1 MKTSSTYRMHKGNV
15 EERTTNNGDWKKIG
29 VIIKH
34 IVWNDDSDITAY
46 LFVNLDSDCK
56 NTFIFVQ
63 RGHDCTRFGWIFYK
77 CKNDKRI
84 EFDTYIPASEC
95 RNKFGQKIR
104 LRNVKLGNGE
114 GVSQYSLRSAGIG
127 AEHIKKEYDFD
138 TVELAKQMELKNH
151 AERVRVQLEFNKNRE
166 RELAERKRLERKTM
180 TVVNTSQ
187 LKTVS
192 TAQKGVVR
200 QYPFEVYLQSNAGKI
215 LSAVR
220 NAKQDTRYILVNRN
234 EIVAVS

>member
-1 MKTSSTYRMHKGNV
+1 MHKGNV

-29 VIIKH
+29 TIVKH

-46 LFVNLDSDCK
+46 LFVNLDSDSK
-56 NTFIFVQ
+56 NSFIFVQ
-63 RGHDCTRFGWIFYK
+63 RGHDCSRFGWIFYK
-77 CKNDKRI
+77 CKNNRRI
-84 EFDTYIPASEC
+84 ELDTYIPASEC

-114 GVSQYSLRSAGIG
+114 GVSQHSLRSAGIG

-192 TAQKGVVR
+192 TAQKSVIK
-200 QYPFEVYLQSNAGKI
+200 QYPFGVFIANGGADQLLTNKNIQ
-215 LSAVR
+215 R
-220 NAKQDTRYILVNRN
+220 DTRYILVDRCRF
-234 EIVAVS
+234 IAVS